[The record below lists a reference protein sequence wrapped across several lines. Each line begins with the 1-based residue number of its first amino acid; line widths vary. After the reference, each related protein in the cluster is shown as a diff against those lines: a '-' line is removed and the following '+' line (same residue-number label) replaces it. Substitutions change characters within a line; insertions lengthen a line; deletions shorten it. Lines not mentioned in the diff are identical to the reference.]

1 MRRHTVRMGMAVVCL
16 AILAMLAAACGT
28 SSNAAIR
35 TTSASQ
41 KVSGTV
47 VVFAAASLKD
57 AFDQIGKQ
65 FEQANPG
72 VSVKFNYAGSS
83 SLATQIKQAAP
94 ADVFASADTTNM
106 DTVTN
111 DNLASGSPQ
120 EFARNNLEIMVAA
133 GNPKHIKSVAGLANS
148 DVKVAV
154 CASDVP
160 CGKYTQEVFSKA
172 GVTVHPVSEETSVS
186 SVVTKVTLG
195 EADAGVVYTTDVK
208 AAGDKAAGVAIP
220 ANQNVTAEYPIVALK
235 DAPNSDGANA
245 FIDYVMSSAGQKV
258 LESFGFLPAGK

>member
-1 MRRHTVRMGMAVVCL
+1 MRNHRARMGMAVICL
-16 AILAMLAAACGT
+16 AIVALLAAACGT
-28 SSNAAIR
+28 ASGAAIR
-35 TTSASQ
+35 TSSASQ
-41 KVSGTV
+41 KASGTV

-57 AFDQIGKQ
+57 AFDTIGKQ

-72 VSVKFNYAGSS
+72 VTVKFNYAGSS

-111 DNLASGSPQ
+111 DNLASDPQ
-120 EFARNNLEIMVAA
+120 VFARNTLEIMVAA
-133 GNPKHIKSVAGLANS
+133 GNPKHIKSVADLANS
-148 DVKVAV
+148 DIKVAV

-160 CGKYTQEVFSKA
+160 CGAYTQEVFKKA
-172 GVTVHPVSEETSVS
+172 GVTVTPVSQETSVS

-195 EADAGVVYTTDVK
+195 EVDAGVVYSTDVK

-220 ANQNVTAEYPIVALK
+220 ANQNVTAEYPIVKLK
-235 DAPNSDGANA
+235 DAPNAAGATA
-245 FIDYVMSSAGQKV
+245 FIDYVLGSDGQRV
-258 LESFGFLPAGK
+258 LESYGFLPAGK

>member
-1 MRRHTVRMGMAVVCL
+1 MRNHRARMGVAVICL
-16 AILAMLAAACGT
+16 AIVAMLAAACGT
-28 SSNAAIR
+28 SSSSTVR

-57 AFDQIGKQ
+57 ASDQIGKQ
-65 FEQANPG
+65 FEQANQG

-111 DNLASGSPQ
+111 DNLASGPKN
-120 EFARNNLEIMVAA
+120 FASNTLEIMVGA
-133 GNPKHIKSVAGLANS
+133 GNPKHIKSVADLANS

-160 CGKYTQEVFSKA
+160 CGTYTQEVFKKA

-235 DAPNSDGANA
+235 DAPNKDGATA
-245 FIDYVMSSAGQKV
+245 FIDYVLSSAGQKV
-258 LESFGFLPAGK
+258 LESFGFKPAGK

>member
-1 MRRHTVRMGMAVVCL
+1 MRRHTARMGMAVVCL

-133 GNPKHIKSVAGLANS
+133 GNPKHIKSVADLANS

-235 DAPNSDGANA
+235 DAPNSGGANA

>member
-1 MRRHTVRMGMAVVCL
+1 MRNHRARMGVAVICL
-16 AILAMLAAACGT
+16 AIVALLAAACG
-28 SSNAAIR
+28 SPGIAVRA
-35 TTSASQ
+35 TSASQ

-57 AFDQIGKQ
+57 AFDTIGKQ

-72 VSVKFNYAGSS
+72 VTVKFNYAGSS

-106 DTVTN
+106 DTVAD
-111 DNLASGSPQ
+111 DNLASGRPQ
-120 EFARNNLEIMVAA
+120 VFARNTLEIMVAA
-133 GNPKHIKSVAGLANS
+133 GNPMHIKSVAGLANS

-160 CGKYTQEVFSKA
+160 CGAYTQEVFKKA

-195 EADAGVVYTTDVK
+195 EVDAGLVYTTDVK

-235 DAPNSDGANA
+235 DAPNKDGAAA
-245 FIDYVMSSAGQKV
+245 FINYVLGSDGQKV
-258 LESFGFLPAGK
+258 LASYGFTPAGT

>member
-1 MRRHTVRMGMAVVCL
+1 MRNHRARMGVAVICL
-16 AILAMLAAACGT
+16 AIVAMLAAACGT
-28 SSNAAIR
+28 SSSSTVR

-65 FEQANPG
+65 FEQANQG

-106 DTVTN
+106 DSVTN
-111 DNLASGSPQ
+111 DNLASGPKN
-120 EFARNNLEIMVAA
+120 FASNTLEIMVAA
-133 GNPKHIKSVAGLANS
+133 GNPKHIKSVSDLANS
-148 DVKVAV
+148 DVKVVV
-154 CASDVP
+154 CAADVP
-160 CGKYTQEVFSKA
+160 CGKYTQEVFKNA
-172 GVTVHPVSEETSVS
+172 GVTVNPVSEETSVS

-208 AAGDKAAGVAIP
+208 AGGDKISGVTIP

-235 DAPNSDGANA
+235 DAPNKDGATA
-245 FIDYVMSSAGQKV
+245 FVNYVLGSAGQKV
-258 LESFGFLPAGK
+258 LQSFGFKPAGK

>member
-1 MRRHTVRMGMAVVCL
+1 MRNHSARMGVAVICL
-16 AILAMLAAACGT
+16 AIVAMLAAACGT
-28 SSNAAIR
+28 SSSSTVR

-111 DNLASGSPQ
+111 DNLASDPKN
-120 EFARNNLEIMVAA
+120 FASNTLEIMVGA
-133 GNPKHIKSVAGLANS
+133 GNPKHIKSVADLANS

-160 CGKYTQEVFSKA
+160 CGKYTQEIFNKA
-172 GVTVHPVSEETSVS
+172 SVTVHPVSEETSVS

-235 DAPNSDGANA
+235 DAPNKDGATA
-245 FIDYVMSSAGQKV
+245 FINYVLGSAGQKV
-258 LESFGFLPAGK
+258 LQSFGFKPAGK

>member
-1 MRRHTVRMGMAVVCL
+1 MRSNRARMGVAVICL
-16 AILAMLAAACGT
+16 AMVAMLAAACGT
-28 SSNAAIR
+28 SSSSTAR

-72 VSVKFNYAGSS
+72 ASVKFNYAGSS

-94 ADVFASADTTNM
+94 ADVFASADTTSM

-111 DNLASGSPQ
+111 DNLASGAKV
-120 EFARNNLEIMVAA
+120 FARNNLEIMVAA

-160 CGKYTQEVFSKA
+160 CGKYAQEVFSKA

-220 ANQNVTAEYPIVALK
+220 ANQNVTAQYPIVTLK
-235 DAPNSDGANA
+235 DAPNKDGATA
-245 FIDYVMSSAGQKV
+245 FMNYVFGSAGQKV

>member
-1 MRRHTVRMGMAVVCL
+1 MRVRRARMGMAACCL
-16 AILAMLAAACGT
+16 AIVAMLAAACGT
-28 SSNAAIR
+28 SSSSTVR

-65 FEQANPG
+65 FQQANPG
-72 VSVKFNYAGSS
+72 VSVTFNYAGSS

-106 DTVTN
+106 DSVTN
-111 DNLASGSPQ
+111 DNLAYGSPKN
-120 EFARNNLEIMVAA
+120 FAGNTLEIMVAA
-133 GNPKHIKSVAGLANS
+133 GNPKHIKSVADLANP
-148 DVKVAV
+148 DVKVVV

-160 CGKYTQEVFSKA
+160 CGKYTQEVFKKA
-172 GVTVHPVSEETSVS
+172 GVTVQPVSEETSVS
-186 SVVTKVTLG
+186 PVVTKVTLG
-195 EADAGVVYTTDVK
+195 EADAGVVYATDVK
-208 AAGDKAAGVAIP
+208 AGGDKIAGVAIP
-220 ANQNVTAEYPIVALK
+220 ASQNVTAEYPIVALK
-235 DAPNSDGANA
+235 DAPNKDGATA
-245 FIDYVMSSAGQKV
+245 FINYVLGSAGQKV

>member
-1 MRRHTVRMGMAVVCL
+1 MGVATICL
-16 AILAMLAAACGT
+16 AIVGLLAAACGAA
-28 SSNAAIR
+28 SSAAVR
-35 TTSASQ
+35 TTAASQ

-111 DNLASGSPQ
+111 DNLASGSPKN
-120 EFARNNLEIMVAA
+120 FASNTLEIMVAA
-133 GNPKHIKSVAGLANS
+133 GNPKHIKSVADLANS
-148 DVKVAV
+148 DVKVVV

-160 CGKYTQEVFSKA
+160 CGAYTQDVFKKA

-220 ANQNVTAEYPIVALK
+220 ANQNVTAEYPIVTLK
-235 DAPNSDGANA
+235 DAPNSGGATA
-245 FIDYVMSSAGQKV
+245 FMNYVLGSDGQKV
-258 LESFGFLPAGK
+258 LKSFGFLPAGK